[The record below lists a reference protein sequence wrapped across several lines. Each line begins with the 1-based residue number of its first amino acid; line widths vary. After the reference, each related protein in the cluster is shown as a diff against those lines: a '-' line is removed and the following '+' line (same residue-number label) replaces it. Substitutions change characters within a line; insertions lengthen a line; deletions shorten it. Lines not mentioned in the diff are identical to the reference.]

1 MFKLLS
7 LCWCLAIS
15 FNVKTQ
21 NIDSV
26 FNLVSQKGFSGIVL
40 YAKNGKIIFH
50 KAAGFKSFEDK
61 RPLLKNDISE
71 LASVSKQFT
80 AMIIMLC
87 KEKGLLKYDDLLE
100 QYITIPYKNI
110 TIRQLLHHTSGLPDY
125 QDIMDKN
132 WDKSKVAGN
141 EDIIDYLNKYIVPVS
156 FQPGEKYEYSNTGYV
171 LLASIAEKVT
181 GKSFLTLCKE
191 WIFNPL
197 KMRDT
202 KIRTNEE
209 KNVEK
214 RFAYGHMPDTLN
226 NYINAKNFHSSD
238 YTIWLGNRRGPGR
251 ISSTAI
257 DLFKWD
263 QGLYTNKI
271 IGQGSLRE
279 AFVSGTT
286 NKGEKINYGFGWD
299 ISLNKKGEQ
308 IVSHTG
314 SNPGYATIIIR
325 NLTTKEVFIML
336 NNNDHPSAALLTKLF
351 LK

>member
-1 MFKLLS
+1 MVLNILS
-7 LCWCLAIS
+7 LCNA
-15 FNVKTQ
+15 
-21 NIDSV
+21 
-26 FNLVSQKGFSGIVL
+26 
-40 YAKNGKIIFH
+40 
-50 KAAGFKSFEDK
+50 
-61 RPLLKNDISE
+61 
-71 LASVSKQFT
+71 
-80 AMIIMLC
+80 
-87 KEKGLLKYDDLLE
+87 
-100 QYITIPYKNI
+100 
-110 TIRQLLHHTSGLPDY
+110 
-125 QDIMDKN
+125 
-132 WDKSKVAGN
+132 
-141 EDIIDYLNKYIVPVS
+141 
-156 FQPGEKYEYSNTGYV
+156 
-171 LLASIAEKVT
+171 
-181 GKSFLTLCKE
+181 
-191 WIFNPL
+191 
-197 KMRDT
+197 
-202 KIRTNEE
+202 E